1 MPLAATHADLSP
13 GMLAVAVVFGL
24 INLGLVAIALV
35 SLVRRPNA
43 GVRFHNKWV
52 WGALIV
58 LVNGIGPLA
67 YLALGRV
74 DVPLDDAVAAWT
86 QRPAAERARAAVEL
100 LYGPAPVPAPAPA
113 PATSQAT
120 TPAPAAAPSPPPTT
134 ATASDPS
141 PDAPES
147 GAGPESLS

>member
-1 MPLAATHADLSP
+1 MPLAATHVDLSP
-13 GMLAVAVVFGL
+13 GLAAVLVVFSL
-24 INLGLVAIALV
+24 VNLALVLIALV
-35 SLVRRPNA
+35 SLVRRPTA

-74 DVPLDDAVAAWT
+74 DAPLDEAVAPWT

-100 LYGPAPVPAPAPA
+100 LYGPAPAHAAPPAATADEGGAPAE
-113 PATSQAT
+113 
-120 TPAPAAAPSPPPTT
+120 TPS
-134 ATASDPS
+134 
-141 PDAPES
+141 
-147 GAGPESLS
+147 